1 MVNYGFIFKWLYLVI
16 IELILVLSQLF
27 KKTFFP
33 FILHVFRGMHFEPIH
48 FLIPFVSSFCPYN
61 PPIDENLREKKGGK
75 DLIMETL
82 V

>member
-48 FLIPFVSSFCPYN
+48 FLISSFPSY
-61 PPIDENLREKKGGK
+61 PPSALA
-75 DLIMETL
+75 TPQ
-82 V
+82 